1 MIYKSILDTVGNTPI
16 IELSKVVPKNSPHKF
31 WAKLEY
37 FNPGLSVKDRI
48 ALALVE
54 GAEKRGQLKPGGT
67 VIEATSGNTGMGLA
81 LVCAVRG
88 YKAIFVMPDKIS
100 EEKRAALR
108 AYGAKVVITPT
119 AVEPDD
125 PRSYLSISKKLAEIT
140 PGSFLTNQYHNPD
153 NPNVHYDKTGPEI
166 WQQTD
171 GKIDVFV
178 AGAGTG
184 GTISGTGKYL
194 KEKNPDIKILCPDP
208 VGSILY
214 DLFYHKK
221 VMNPPQPYKVEG
233 VGEDMLP
240 ENVHMNVIDDFVQ
253 VNDKESFL
261 MTREIVSKEGI
272 CVGPS
277 SAMALVG
284 AIKYAEKLEKPSNI
298 LIMMADSG
306 RAYLSKA
313 FNDDWMKDNDFLP
326 SPMKVTSVSDLLSA
340 RKKDVPVIS
349 AKVDQ
354 NVMQVVSLLKEKG
367 ISQVPVFSGD
377 ELVGILDESD
387 LIMPLAS
394 GKLKPTEPI
403 IHLVK
408 GAIVW
413 VHADD
418 DLESLSNHFQKGFI
432 ALLKDD
438 VGKLHIITKIDL
450 LEFISSHMSS

>member
-1 MIYKSILDTVGNTPI
+1 MIYNNILDTVGNTPI
-16 IELSKVVPKNSPHKF
+16 VELKKIVPSNSPHKF
-31 WAKLEY
+31 WATLEY

-54 GAEKRGQLKPGGT
+54 GAESRGELKEGGT
-67 VIEATSGNTGMGLA
+67 LIEATSGNTGMGLA
-81 LVCAVRG
+81 LVAAVKG

-119 AVEPDD
+119 AVEPED
-125 PRSYLSISKKLAEIT
+125 PRSYLSVSKKLAEIT

-153 NPNVHYDKTGPEI
+153 NVKVHYEKTGPEI
-166 WQQTD
+166 WQQTE

-194 KEKNPDIKILCPDP
+194 KEKNKDIKIMCPDP

-214 DLFYHKK
+214 DLFYYKE
-221 VMNPPQPYKVEG
+221 VRSEPQPYKVEG

-240 ENVHMNVIDDFVQ
+240 DNVHMNVIDDFVQ
-253 VNDKESFL
+253 VNDQESFM
-261 MTREIVSKEGI
+261 MTRELFSKEGI

-284 AIKYAEKLEKPSNI
+284 AMKYAETLKKPSNI

-313 FNDDWMKDNDFLP
+313 FNDDWLRDNDFLP
-326 SPMKVTSVSDLLSA
+326 SPMKINSVADLLKA
-340 RKKDVPVIS
+340 RNKEVQVIS
-349 AKVDQ
+349 ATVDQ
-354 NVMQVVSLLKEKG
+354 KVIDVVHMLKENS
-367 ISQVPVFSGD
+367 ISQVPVFSD
-377 ELVGILDESD
+377 NKLVGVLDETD
-387 LIMPLAS
+387 LILPLAT
-394 GKLKPTEPI
+394 GKLKPDEPI
-403 IHLVK
+403 IHLIR

-413 VHADD
+413 V
-418 DLESLSNHFQKGFI
+418 DLESDLQSLSEHFQKGYV
-432 ALLKDD
+432 ALVKDENE
-438 VGKLHIITKIDL
+438 KLHILTKIDL
-450 LEFISSHMSS
+450 LEFMSETMKA